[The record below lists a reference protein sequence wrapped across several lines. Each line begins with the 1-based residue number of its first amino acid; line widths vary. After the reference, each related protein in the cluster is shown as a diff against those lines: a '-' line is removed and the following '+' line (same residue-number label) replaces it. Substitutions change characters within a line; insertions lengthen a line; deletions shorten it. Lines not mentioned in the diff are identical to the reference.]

1 MVENELSG
9 WASRGRVV
17 TDEGVLADGVV
28 VVEGDRIVLVAPWE
42 DARASAWAVHVEGLG
57 ATDETL
63 VPGLIDLHCH
73 GGGGA
78 SFPDAP
84 DVATAA
90 VAARE
95 HLSAGTT
102 SLVASLVTAS
112 PETLLERTAVL
123 ADLADAGEIAGIH
136 LEGPFLSAARC
147 GAQDPDLMQ
156 APDAGLVRE
165 VARVARGHLVTMTVA
180 PEVPGVAGAGGVADV
195 LADVGALPSFGHT
208 DAAAGEMRAAIEES
222 FDRLAADGVRSRRPT
237 VTHLFNGMRPVAHRE
252 AGPIPDCLA
261 AAAKGRAVVE
271 LVADGTHVHPAVV
284 RDVFDMVGPGNVVL
298 VTDAMAAAGMPDGS
312 YRLGSL
318 DVLVVDGVARL
329 THGGAIAG
337 GTAHLA
343 QVLRVTVEGGVP
355 LVDAVRAV
363 TATPAEVL
371 GRQDLG
377 RLAAGARA
385 DVLVLGPDLSVRRV
399 ARAGTWVA

>member
-1 MVENELSG
+1 
-9 WASRGRVV
+9 
-17 TDEGVLADGVV
+17 
-28 VVEGDRIVLVAPWE
+28 
-42 DARASAWAVHVEGLG
+42 
-57 ATDETL
+57 
-63 VPGLIDLHCH
+63 
-73 GGGGA
+73 
-78 SFPDAP
+78 
-84 DVATAA
+84 
-90 VAARE
+90 
-95 HLSAGTT
+95 
-102 SLVASLVTAS
+102 
-112 PETLLERTAVL
+112 
-123 ADLADAGEIAGIH
+123 
-136 LEGPFLSAARC
+136 
-147 GAQDPDLMQ
+147 MQ
-156 APDAGLVRE
+156 APDVGLVRE
-165 VARVARGHLVTMTVA
+165 VARAARGHLVTMTVA
-180 PEVPGVAGAGGVADV
+180 PEVPGVAGADGVADV

-222 FDRLAADGVRSRRPT
+222 FARLAADGVRSRRPT

-298 VTDAMAAAGMPDGS
+298 VTDAMAAAGMPDGA

-318 DVLVVDGVARL
+318 DVTVADGVARL

-337 GTAHLA
+337 GTAHLS

-371 GRQDLG
+371 GHQDLG
-377 RLAAGARA
+377 RLEAGVRA
-385 DVLVLGPDLSVRRV
+385 DVLVLGPDLAVRRV
-399 ARAGTWVA
+399 ARAGVWVG